1 MPDRKQGRWK
11 TSRMVLLGAALAL
24 TGGALAQQFPTRP
37 IRMIVPYGAG
47 GGPDV
52 TSRLVGKSM
61 QDKLGQSV
69 VIENRPGSAGVLA
82 SELGARAA
90 PDGYTIL
97 CSDSGTMAINR
108 AMYEK
113 LPYDPLK
120 DFAPVST
127 ASSTPLFLAVNAS
140 LPARSIRE
148 LIDHAK
154 ANPGLNFGSIGNGSV
169 HHLALEM
176 FKQLAGVNLVHIPY
190 KGVAQAVP
198 ALVTGDVAMVISAY
212 STLKP
217 HVDGGKVRVLAA
229 VNQRSTVLPE
239 VPTIAEAGLAG
250 FDIKP
255 KSGFLVPAATPRP
268 VVEKLNAAMRAAL
281 SEPDLV
287 QQLAALSIV
296 AESST
301 PEQYAEIIRKD
312 YDLYGRLIRTAGV
325 KID

>member
-1 MPDRKQGRWK
+1 MRTPIH
-11 TSRMVLLGAALAL
+11 AALAAVVL
-24 TGGALAQQFPTRP
+24 PVMGLAWSTLAGAQVYPNRP
-37 IRMIVPYGAG
+37 IRFVVPYATG
-47 GGPDV
+47 GLTDV
-52 TSRLVGKSM
+52 TTRALAKKMS
-61 QDKLGQSV
+61 DNLGVPTV
-69 VIENRPGSAGVLA
+69 VDNRPG
-82 SELGARAA
+82 GAAIPGTEHGAKSA
-90 PDGYTIL
+90 PDGYTITN
-97 CSDSGTMAINR
+97 SDPGPLAINP
-108 AMYEK
+108 ALYSK

>member
-1 MPDRKQGRWK
+1 MR
-11 TSRMVLLGAALAL
+11 TSPRVALAAAVIPVL
-24 TGGALAQQFPTRP
+24 GLAYCGIAGAQDFPNRP
-37 IRMIVPYGAG
+37 IRFVVPYASG
-47 GGPDV
+47 GLTDV
-52 TSRLVGKSM
+52 TTRALAKKMS
-61 QDKLGQSV
+61 DNLGVPTV
-69 VIENRPGSAGVLA
+69 VDNRPGG
-82 SELGARAA
+82 GAIPGTEHGAKSP
-90 PDGYTIL
+90 PDGYTITN
-97 CSDSGTMAINR
+97 SDPGPLAINP
-108 AMYEK
+108 ALYSK

-169 HHLALEM
+169 HHLALEL

-198 ALVTGDVAMVISAY
+198 ALVTGDVALVISGY

-217 HVDGGKVRVLAA
+217 HVDSGKVRVLAA
-229 VNQRSTVLPE
+229 VNQRSTVLPDI
-239 VPTIAEAGLAG
+239 PTIAEAGLAG

-268 VVEKLNAAMRAAL
+268 VIEKLNAAMRAAL
-281 SEPDLV
+281 SAPDLV

-312 YDLYGRLIRTAGV
+312 YELYGRLIRTAGL